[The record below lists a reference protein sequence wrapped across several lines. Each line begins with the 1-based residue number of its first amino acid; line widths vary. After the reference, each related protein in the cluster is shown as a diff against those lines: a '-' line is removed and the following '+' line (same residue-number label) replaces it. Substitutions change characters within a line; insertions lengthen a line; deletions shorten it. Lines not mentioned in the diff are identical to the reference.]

1 MRFIDLTTFQP
12 SGNWIQIANN
22 HTATILPLTRDQ
34 RSDYFDV
41 TQNKHWNEP
50 EFLELLK
57 EHGKRKCWYT
67 ECRSEVQLFVDHF
80 RPKLT
85 VTRIT
90 GSYNYAEAGTRPLQN
105 GYYWLAYNYRNFR
118 IANNVSNKRK
128 GGYFPLANYSTSVEI
143 YPTGDISPEV
153 FMLLDPCVEN
163 DTALLIYD
171 LIKPKPIFEI
181 TGNEHLY
188 HRAAISIMAYNL
200 NDSFLKTLRTKVF
213 KMCNNLLIEAEKA
226 FNNSDWDSLSINCSK
241 LVDMLSPEAEF
252 TMMIEHRL
260 IGLNKDWL
268 EVYVL
273 DQARNLNFI

>member
-12 SGNWIQIANN
+12 SANWVQIADN
-22 HTATILPLTRDQ
+22 HTTTILPLTRAQ
-34 RSDYFDV
+34 RSDYFDE

-50 EFLELLK
+50 AFLDLLK
-57 EHGKRKCWYT
+57 EHGKRKCWYS
-67 ECRSEVQLFVDHF
+67 ESRSEVQLFVDHF
-80 RPKLT
+80 RPKLM
-85 VTRIT
+85 VTKIT

-105 GYYWLAYNYRNFR
+105 GYYWLAYKYQNFR
-118 IANNVSNKRK
+118 IVNHVSNKRK
-128 GGYFPLANYSTSVEI
+128 GGYFPLETTSTSVET
-143 YPTGDISPEV
+143 YPAGDISPEV
-153 FMLLDPCVEN
+153 FMFLDPCVKN
-163 DTALLIYD
+163 DTTLLIYD
-171 LIKPKPIFEI
+171 LIRPKPINDI
-181 TGNEHLY
+181 SANAHLY

-200 NDSFLKTLRTKVF
+200 NDTFLKTLRSRVF

-226 FNNSDWDSLSINCSK
+226 FNANDWDSLSINCSK